1 MSPIFFIKRPI
12 FALSI
17 AILMVLVGG
26 ICVFLLPIAQ
36 FPEITPPQVQVTAG
50 YPGASSEVVA
60 DIITTPIEEQVN
72 GVENMMYMSSNS
84 TNNGASSLTIS
95 FNIGTDLD
103 IAAVDVQNRVDQAMA
118 NLPSIVQKS
127 GVSVTKQ
134 STTMLAVVSL
144 YSEKDTY
151 DSVFMGNYADI
162 HLYDELKRVPGVG
175 SITIFGLKEYAMRVW
190 LDPQKMT
197 AMGITPETVASAIS
211 KQNLQIVAGQVGALP
226 LQDPTASTF
235 QLTAKGRLENVD
247 EFADIIVRSDGGAVV
262 RIRDIGSVEL
272 GAQTYASN
280 STLSGKPA
288 TSMGIY
294 QLPGANALDV
304 TAGVKEAMARLAENF
319 PDDLAYQ
326 MTFDTSEFVRIS
338 LVELV
343 VTLLEAVGLVVLVI
357 FIFLQSWRAAIIP
370 VIAIPVSLI
379 GAFAIM
385 MAFGF
390 SINTLT
396 LLGLVLAI
404 GLVVDDAIVVV
415 ENVERQMEKGNVSRR
430 KATAIAMKEVTGPI
444 IATSLVLLAVFIP
457 ASFVPG
463 ISGQLYNQFSLT
475 IAFSVVLSTINSLS
489 LSPAL
494 CGVLLRVKKNE
505 ERFVFFRWFNT
516 MFEKVSDWY
525 ASLVQ
530 SLSKAWV
537 IVLLVFCG
545 LTVLMGYVTLHMSTG
560 FVPEEDQGYFFVSFE
575 GPPSMSLSRTDDAA
589 KELTEIMMAQPGI
602 QDVVVIT
609 GVDFLSGFTAKT
621 SSGMAIPILTNWE
634 DRTTDELSVWGIM
647 ASLRS
652 KFHAVQKVQS
662 TVLNAPAIMG
672 LGSTG
677 GFAFQIRDLNAQG
690 AQALGK
696 VTDDFIERIDGLD
709 EIAFAMSSFS
719 SDAPMYHLDI
729 DRTKAKMLNIDLSTL
744 FDVLQYNLAS
754 VYINDFNKYGK
765 VYQVIVQAEG
775 SSRRTPQDI
784 GNLEVMNTFGEAVPL
799 SALVEVQAVL
809 GSENLSH
816 YNMYT
821 SAQVIGSSSPG
832 FSSGDSI
839 KAIRAEVAH
848 LPQGYDFLWTDVVY
862 QQIAAIKAIPIIFG
876 LAILVVF
883 LFLSAQYESW
893 TIPFMILL
901 TAPLAILGA
910 VLALKVRSLDLDIY
924 GQIGLILLIG
934 LASKNAILIVEF
946 AKKNRESGMGIV
958 ESAMNAAKLRLRP
971 ILMTALAFILGVVPL
986 VIATG
991 AGENSRHSIGTTV
1004 FGGMIAATFLS
1015 LVFVPIF
1022 YIMIESMREKF
1033 GFTSVIDDEDLG

>member
-1 MSPIFFIKRPI
+1 MVVVG
-12 FALSI
+12 SI
-17 AILMVLVGG
+17 CIYILPV
-26 ICVFLLPIAQ
+26 AQ

-50 YPGASSEVVA
+50 YPGASSQVVA

-95 FNIGTDLD
+95 FEIGTDLD

-118 NLPSIVQKS
+118 VLPDIVQRT
-127 GVSVTKQ
+127 GVSVKKQ

-144 YSEKDTY
+144 YSEGGTY

-162 HLYDELKRVPGVG
+162 HLYDELQRVPGVG
-175 SITIFGLKEYAMRVW
+175 SITIFGLKEYAMRIW
-190 LDPQKMT
+190 LDPLKMSS
-197 AMGITPETVASAIS
+197 MGITTEEVASAINS
-211 KQNLQIVAGQVGALP
+211 QNVQIVAGQVGALP
-226 LQDPTASTF
+226 LANPTSATY
-235 QLTAKGRLENVD
+235 QLSAKGRLLEV
-247 EFADIIVRSDGGAVV
+247 ADFEEIIVRSQGGALVH
-262 RIRDIGSVEL
+262 IKDIGKVEL
-272 GAQTYASN
+272 GAESYASN
-280 STLSGKPA
+280 STLNGKPSA
-288 TSMGIY
+288 SLGIY

-304 TAGVKEAMARLAENF
+304 TAGVKETMARLASNF
-319 PDDLAYQ
+319 PDDLSYQ

-338 LVELV
+338 LIELV
-343 VTLLEAVGLVVLVI
+343 VTLLEAIALVVLVI
-357 FIFLQSWRAAIIP
+357 FVFLQSWRAALIP
-370 VIAIPVSLI
+370 VVAIPVSLI

-385 MAFGF
+385 RVFDF

-415 ENVERQMEKGNVSRR
+415 ENVERQLSKGNISRR
-430 KATAIAMKEVTGPI
+430 KATAVAMQEVTGPI

-463 ISGQLYNQFSLT
+463 VSGQLYNQFSLT
-475 IAFSVVLSTINSLS
+475 IAFSVILSAINSLS

-494 CGVLLRVKKNE
+494 CGVLLRVTKAE
-505 ERFVFFRWFNT
+505 DRFVFFRWFNT
-516 MFEKVSDWY
+516 MFDKLSTWY
-525 ASLVQ
+525 ASLVKG
-530 SLSKAWV
+530 LSKAWF
-537 IVLLVFCG
+537 IVLLVFGG
-545 LTVLMGYVTLHMSTG
+545 LVVLMVLITLRMPTG
-560 FVPEEDQGYFFVSFE
+560 FVPEEDQGYFFISFE
-575 GPPSMSLSRTDDAA
+575 GPSGMSLPETDSAA
-589 KELTEIMMAQPGI
+589 EEITQIMLDQEGI
-602 QDVVVIT
+602 ENIIVVT

-621 SSGMAIPILTNWE
+621 SAGMAIPILTNWD
-634 DRTTDELSVWGIM
+634 DRKTKELSVWGIM
-647 ASLRS
+647 DSLRAKLRS
-652 KFHAVQKVQS
+652 VTSVQT
-662 TVLNAPAIMG
+662 TVLNAPAITG

-677 GFAFQIRDLNAQG
+677 GFAFQIRDVNSQG
-690 AQALGK
+690 AQALGNA
-696 VTDDFIERIDGLD
+696 TNDFIERIDALP
-709 EIAFAMSSFS
+709 EVSFAMSPFS
-719 SDAPMYHLDI
+719 SENPMFHLEI
-729 DRTKAKMLNIDLSTL
+729 DRTKAEVLGVQLSNL

-754 VYINDFNKYGK
+754 VYVNDFNKYGK
-765 VYQVIVQAEG
+765 VYQVIIQAEG
-775 SSRRTPQDI
+775 ESRRTAEDI
-784 GNLEVMNTFGEAVPL
+784 GNLEVMNIRGQAIPL
-799 SALVEVQAVL
+799 SELIEVKAIL
-809 GSENLSH
+809 GCENLPH

-821 SAQVIGSSSPG
+821 SAQVIGMSGEG
-832 FSSGDSI
+832 FSSGQSI
-839 KAIRAEVAH
+839 KAIWNEVKN
-848 LPQGYDFLWTDVVY
+848 LPQGFDFLWTDIVY
-862 QQIAAIKAIPIIFG
+862 QQLAAIKAIPFIFG

-883 LFLSAQYESW
+883 LFLAAQYESW
-893 TIPFMILL
+893 SMPFMILL

-991 AGENSRHSIGTTV
+991 AGANSRHSIGTTV

-1022 YIMIESMREKF
+1022 YVVIESLREKL
-1033 GFTSVIDDEDLG
+1033 GFKDTDFSEDL

>member
-1 MSPIFFIKRPI
+1 
-12 FALSI
+12 
-17 AILMVLVGG
+17 MVLVGG
-26 ICVFLLPIAQ
+26 ICIYLLPVAQ
-36 FPEITPPQVQVTAG
+36 FPQITPPQVQVTAG
-50 YPGASSEVVA
+50 YPGASSEVVS

-144 YSEKDTY
+144 YSENGTY

-226 LQDPTASTF
+226 LADPTSSTY
-235 QLTAKGRLENVD
+235 QLTAKGRLEDVE
-247 EFADIIVRSDGGAVV
+247 EFADIIVRSDDGAIV

-272 GAQTYASN
+272 GARTYASN
-280 STLSGKPA
+280 STLSGNPA

-304 TAGVKEAMARLAENF
+304 TAGVKEAMSRLAENF
-319 PDDLAYQ
+319 PDDLQYQ

-338 LVELV
+338 LIELV

-415 ENVERQMEKGNVSRR
+415 ENVERQMEKGNVSRK
-430 KATAIAMKEVTGPI
+430 KATAIAMQEVTGPI

-475 IAFSVVLSTINSLS
+475 IAFSVILSAVNSLS

-494 CGVLLRVKKNE
+494 CGVLLRVKKSE

-516 MFEKVSDWY
+516 MFDKASDWY
-525 ASLVQ
+525 ASLVK
-530 SLSKAWV
+530 SLSKVWV

-545 LTVLMGYVTLHMSTG
+545 LTVLMGYVTLSMSTG

-589 KELTEIMMAQPGI
+589 QELTEIMMAQEGI
-602 QDVVVIT
+602 KDVVVIT

-634 DRTTDELSVWGIM
+634 ERTTDELSVWGIM
-647 ASLRS
+647 DSLRA
-652 KFHAVQKVQS
+652 KFHAVQSVQS

-677 GFAFQIRDLNAQG
+677 GFAFQIRDLNSQG

-696 VTDDFIERIDGLD
+696 VTDDFVARIDGLD
-709 EIAFAMSSFS
+709 EIGFAMSSFS

-729 DRTKAKMLNIDLSTL
+729 DRTKAKMLNVDLSTL

-754 VYINDFNKYGK
+754 VYVNDFNKYGK

-775 SSRRTPQDI
+775 GSRRTPQDI
-784 GNLEVMNTFGEAVPL
+784 GNLEVMNMLGESIPL
-799 SALVEVQAVL
+799 SEVVEVKAVL
-809 GSENLSH
+809 GSDNLSH

-821 SAQVIGSSSPG
+821 SAQIIGMSSSG
-832 FSSGDSI
+832 YSSGDSI
-839 KAIRAEVAH
+839 KAIWNEVKN
-848 LPQGYDFLWTDVVY
+848 LPQGYDFLWTDIVY

-1022 YIMIESMREKF
+1022 YIMIESMREKL
-1033 GFTSVIDDEDLG
+1033 GFTSVIDGEDLD

>member
-1 MSPIFFIKRPI
+1 
-12 FALSI
+12 
-17 AILMVLVGG
+17 MVLVGG
-26 ICVFLLPIAQ
+26 ICIYLLPVAQ
-36 FPEITPPQVQVTAG
+36 FPQITPPQVQVTAG
-50 YPGASSEVVA
+50 YPGASSEVVS

-144 YSEKDTY
+144 YSENGTY

-226 LQDPTASTF
+226 LADPTSSTY
-235 QLTAKGRLENVD
+235 QLTAKGRLEDVE
-247 EFADIIVRSDGGAVV
+247 EFADIIVRSDDGAIV

-272 GAQTYASN
+272 GARTYASN
-280 STLSGKPA
+280 STLSGNPA

-304 TAGVKEAMARLAENF
+304 TAGVKEAMSRLAENF
-319 PDDLAYQ
+319 PDDLQYQ

-338 LVELV
+338 LIELV

-415 ENVERQMEKGNVSRR
+415 ENVERQMEKGNVSRK
-430 KATAIAMKEVTGPI
+430 KATAIAMQEVTGPI

-475 IAFSVVLSTINSLS
+475 IAFSVILSAVNSLS

-494 CGVLLRVKKNE
+494 CGVLLRVKKSE

-516 MFEKVSDWY
+516 MFDKASDWY
-525 ASLVQ
+525 ASLVK
-530 SLSKAWV
+530 SLSKVWV

-545 LTVLMGYVTLHMSTG
+545 LTVLMGYVTLSMSTG

-589 KELTEIMMAQPGI
+589 QELTEIMMAQEGI
-602 QDVVVIT
+602 KDVVVIT

-634 DRTTDELSVWGIM
+634 ERTTDELSVWGIM
-647 ASLRS
+647 DSLRA
-652 KFHAVQKVQS
+652 KFHAVQSVQS

-677 GFAFQIRDLNAQG
+677 GFAFQIRDLNSQG

-696 VTDDFIERIDGLD
+696 VTDDFVARIDGLD
-709 EIAFAMSSFS
+709 EIGFAMSSFS

-729 DRTKAKMLNIDLSTL
+729 DRTKAKMLNVDLSTL

-754 VYINDFNKYGK
+754 VYVNDFNKYGK

-775 SSRRTPQDI
+775 GSRRTPQDI
-784 GNLEVMNTFGEAVPL
+784 GNLEVMNMLGESIPL
-799 SALVEVQAVL
+799 SEVVEVKAVL
-809 GSENLSH
+809 GSDNLSH

-821 SAQVIGSSSPG
+821 SAQIIGMSSAG
-832 FSSGDSI
+832 YSSGDSI
-839 KAIRAEVAH
+839 KAIWNEVKN

-1022 YIMIESMREKF
+1022 YIMIESMREKL
-1033 GFTSVIDDEDLG
+1033 GFTSVVDEEDLD

>member
-1 MSPIFFIKRPI
+1 M
-12 FALSI
+12 SI

-26 ICVFLLPIAQ
+26 ICIYLLPVAQ
-36 FPEITPPQVQVTAG
+36 FPQITPPQVQVTAG

-118 NLPSIVQKS
+118 VLPSIVQKS
-127 GVSVTKQ
+127 GVAVTKQ

-144 YSEKDTY
+144 YSGNNTY

-162 HLYDELKRVPGVG
+162 HLFDELKRVPGVG

-190 LDPQKMT
+190 LDPEKMS
-197 AMGITPETVASAIS
+197 AMGLTPETVASAIS

-226 LQDPTASTF
+226 LANPTASTY
-235 QLTAKGRLENVD
+235 QLTAKGRLEDVED
-247 EFADIIVRSDGGAVV
+247 FADIIVRSDGGAIV
-262 RIRDIGSVEL
+262 RIRDIGEVEL
-272 GAQTYASN
+272 GAKTYASN

-288 TSMGIY
+288 TSLGIY

-304 TAGVKEAMARLAENF
+304 TARVKETMARLAENF
-319 PDDLAYQ
+319 PDGLDYQ
-326 MTFDTSEFVRIS
+326 MTFDTSEFVRVS
-338 LVELV
+338 LIELV
-343 VTLLEAVGLVVLVI
+343 VTLLEAIGLVVLVI

-385 MAFGF
+385 LAFGF

-415 ENVERQMEKGNVSRR
+415 ENVERQLLKGDVSRQE
-430 KATAIAMKEVTGPI
+430 ATAIAMKEVTGPI

-494 CGVLLRVKKNE
+494 CGVLLRVKKTE
-505 ERFVFFRWFNT
+505 ERFALFRWFNL
-516 MFEKVSDWY
+516 MFDRLSEMY
-525 ASLVQ
+525 AGLIQKLSRVWVLV
-530 SLSKAWV
+530 
-537 IVLLVFCG
+537 LVVFG
-545 LTVLMGYVTLHMSTG
+545 ALTVLMGYVTLSMSTG
-560 FVPEEDQGYFFVSFE
+560 FVPEEDQGYFFVSFA
-575 GPPSMSLSRTDDAA
+575 GPPSTSLSRTDESAQ
-589 KELTEIMMAQPGI
+589 ELTEIMMAQEGI
-602 QDVVVIT
+602 KDVVVIT

-634 DRTTDELSVWGIM
+634 ERTTQELSVWGIM
-647 ASLRS
+647 DSLRK
-652 KFHAVQKVQS
+652 KFHAVKSVRA

-690 AQALGK
+690 VQALGK
-696 VTDDFIERIDGLD
+696 ATDDFIERIDGLD
-709 EIAFAMSSFS
+709 EISFAMSSFS
-719 SDAPMYHLDI
+719 SDTPMYHLDI
-729 DRTKAKMLNIDLSTL
+729 DRTKAKMLNVDLSKL

-754 VYINDFNKYGK
+754 VYVNDFNKYGK
-765 VYQVIVQAEG
+765 VYQVIIQAQG
-775 SSRRTPQDI
+775 DSRRTPQDI
-784 GNLEVMNTFGEAVPL
+784 GNLEVMNAFGEAIPL
-799 SALVEVQAVL
+799 SEFIEVQAVL
-809 GSENLSH
+809 GSENLPH
-816 YNMYT
+816 YNMYN
-821 SAQVIGSSSPG
+821 SAQIIGASAPG

-839 KAIRAEVAH
+839 KAIWKEVKN
-848 LPQGYDFLWTDVVY
+848 LPQGFDFLWTDIVY
-862 QQIAAIKAIPIIFG
+862 QQLAAIKAIPIIFG
-876 LAILVVF
+876 LALLVVF

-910 VLALKVRSLDLDIY
+910 VLALKIRGLNLDIY

-946 AKKNRESGMGIV
+946 AKTNRESGMGIV
-958 ESAMNAAKLRLRP
+958 ESAMQAAKLRLRP

-1022 YIMIESMREKF
+1022 YIVIESLREKC
-1033 GFTSVIDDEDLG
+1033 GFTSVIEDEDLG

>member
-1 MSPIFFIKRPI
+1 
-12 FALSI
+12 
-17 AILMVLVGG
+17 MVLVGG
-26 ICVFLLPIAQ
+26 ICIYLLPVAQ
-36 FPEITPPQVQVTAG
+36 FPQITPPQVQVTAG
-50 YPGASSEVVA
+50 YPGASSEVVS

-95 FNIGTDLD
+95 FDIGTDLD

-144 YSEKDTY
+144 FSENNTY

-226 LQDPTASTF
+226 LADPTSSTY
-235 QLTAKGRLENVD
+235 QLTAKGRLEDVE
-247 EFADIIVRSDGGAVV
+247 EFADIIVRSDDGAIV

-272 GAQTYASN
+272 GARTYASN
-280 STLSGKPA
+280 STLSGNPA

-304 TAGVKEAMARLAENF
+304 TAGVKEAMSRLAENF
-319 PDDLAYQ
+319 PDDLQYQ

-338 LVELV
+338 LIELV

-415 ENVERQMEKGNVSRR
+415 ENVERQMEKGNVSRK
-430 KATAIAMKEVTGPI
+430 KATAIAMQEVTGPI

-475 IAFSVVLSTINSLS
+475 IAFSVILSAVNSLS

-494 CGVLLRVKKNE
+494 CGVLLRVKKSE

-516 MFEKVSDWY
+516 MFDKASDWY
-525 ASLVQ
+525 ASLVK
-530 SLSKAWV
+530 SLSKVWV

-545 LTVLMGYVTLHMSTG
+545 LTVLMGYVTLSMSTG

-589 KELTEIMMAQPGI
+589 QELTEIMMAQEGVK
-602 QDVVVIT
+602 DVVVIT

-647 ASLRS
+647 DSLRV
-652 KFHAVQKVQS
+652 KFQAVQSVQS

-677 GFAFQIRDLNAQG
+677 GFAFQIRDLNSQG

-696 VTDDFIERIDGLD
+696 VTDDFVARIDGLD
-709 EIAFAMSSFS
+709 EIGFAMSSFS
-719 SDAPMYHLDI
+719 SETPMYHLAI
-729 DRTKAKMLNIDLSTL
+729 DRTKAKMLNVDLSTL

-754 VYINDFNKYGK
+754 VYVNDFNKYGK

-775 SSRRTPQDI
+775 ENRRTPQDI
-784 GNLEVMNTFGEAVPL
+784 GNLEVMNMLGESIPL
-799 SALVEVQAVL
+799 SEVVEVKAVL
-809 GSENLSH
+809 GSDNLSH

-821 SAQVIGSSSPG
+821 SAQIIGMSSAG
-832 FSSGDSI
+832 YSSGDSI
-839 KAIRAEVAH
+839 KAIWNEVKN

-1022 YIMIESMREKF
+1022 YIMIESMREKL
-1033 GFTSVIDDEDLG
+1033 GFTSVVDEEDLD

>member
-1 MSPIFFIKRPI
+1 
-12 FALSI
+12 
-17 AILMVLVGG
+17 MVLVGG
-26 ICVFLLPIAQ
+26 ICIYLLPVAQ
-36 FPEITPPQVQVTAG
+36 FPQITPPQVQVTAG
-50 YPGASSEVVA
+50 YPGASSEVVS

-95 FNIGTDLD
+95 FDIGTDLD

-144 YSEKDTY
+144 FSENNTY

-226 LQDPTASTF
+226 LADPTSSTY
-235 QLTAKGRLENVD
+235 QLTAKGRLEDVE
-247 EFADIIVRSDGGAVV
+247 EFADIIVRSDDGAVV

-272 GAQTYASN
+272 GARTYASN
-280 STLSGKPA
+280 STLSGNPA

-304 TAGVKEAMARLAENF
+304 TAGVKEAMSRLAENF
-319 PDDLAYQ
+319 PDDLQYQ

-338 LVELV
+338 LIELV

-415 ENVERQMEKGNVSRR
+415 ENVERQMEKGNVSRK
-430 KATAIAMKEVTGPI
+430 KATAIAMQEVTGPI
-444 IATSLVLLAVFIP
+444 VATSLVLLAVFIP

-475 IAFSVVLSTINSLS
+475 IAFSVILSAVNSLS

-494 CGVLLRVKKNE
+494 CGVLLRVKKSE
-505 ERFVFFRWFNT
+505 ERFMFFRWFNA
-516 MFEKVSDWY
+516 MFDKASDWY
-525 ASLVQ
+525 ASLVK
-530 SLSKAWV
+530 SLSKVWV

-545 LTVLMGYVTLHMSTG
+545 LTVLMGYVTLSMSTG

-589 KELTEIMMAQPGI
+589 QELTEIMMAQEGVK
-602 QDVVVIT
+602 DVVVIT

-647 ASLRS
+647 DSLRV
-652 KFHAVQKVQS
+652 KFQAVQSVQS

-677 GFAFQIRDLNAQG
+677 GFAFQIRDLNSQG

-696 VTDDFIERIDGLD
+696 VTDDFVARIDGLD
-709 EIAFAMSSFS
+709 EIGFAMSSFS
-719 SDAPMYHLDI
+719 SETPMYHLAI
-729 DRTKAKMLNIDLSTL
+729 DRTKAKMLNVDLSTL

-754 VYINDFNKYGK
+754 VYVNDFNKYGK

-775 SSRRTPQDI
+775 ENRRTPQDI
-784 GNLEVMNTFGEAVPL
+784 GNLEVMNMLGESIPL
-799 SALVEVQAVL
+799 SEVVEVKAVL
-809 GSENLSH
+809 GSDNLSH

-821 SAQVIGSSSPG
+821 SAQIIGMSSAG
-832 FSSGDSI
+832 YSSGDSI
-839 KAIRAEVAH
+839 KAIWNEVKN

-1022 YIMIESMREKF
+1022 YIMIESMREKL
-1033 GFTSVIDDEDLG
+1033 GFTSVVDEEDLD